1 MPADGPADFDIRVNG
16 VRLPDPAVTDVQ
28 GITVVEDVDALS
40 MFSIDLHN
48 WDDQGLKVSW
58 SDSKLFAVG
67 STVEISLGHVDDLH
81 KVMVAEIT
89 SLEPTFSSGSPP
101 QLTVRGYDLRHRLTR
116 ARRTRSFSKMK
127 DSAIAGQV
135 AREAGLRAQVTDTKV
150 TLPYVVQSNQTDL
163 EFLQRRADLIG
174 FEVFVREK
182 VLYFRPPQNDGRP
195 VVTLSLDGQVSEF
208 TARLQAMHQVGEV
221 AVRGWDVK
229 QKQPILG
236 KAAKGQERSAMGGK
250 SSGPKASDK
259 AFGKAA
265 VATVDHPVQ
274 SKAEA
279 DQIAL
284 GRFND
289 LALTYVRAEATCGG
303 QPELRAGTVVE
314 IEGAGA
320 TFSGPYYVTSVTH
333 TMGSDAGYQTRLDLR
348 RSAA

>member
-1 MPADGPADFDIRVNG
+1 VPADGPPDFDIRVNG
-16 VRLPDPAVTDVQ
+16 AALPAAARTDVR
-28 GITVVEDVDALS
+28 GVTVVEDVDALS
-40 MFSIDLHN
+40 MFSIDLYN
-48 WDDQGLKVSW
+48 WDEQALTVSW

-67 STVEISLGHVDDLH
+67 NAVEISLGYVDDLH
-81 KVMVAEIT
+81 KVMHAEIT
-89 SLEPTFSSGSPP
+89 SLEPTFSSAEPP
-101 QLTVRGYDLRHRLTR
+101 HLTVRGYDLRHRMTR
-116 ARRTRSFSKMK
+116 ARKTRSFSKMK

-150 TLPYVVQSNQTDL
+150 TLPYVVQSNETDL

-182 VLYFRPPQNDGRP
+182 VLYFQPPQNAEQPARK
-195 VVTLSLDGQVSEF
+195 LSLDGEVSDF
-208 TARLQAMHQVGEV
+208 SARLQALHQVGEV
-221 AVRGWDVK
+221 SVRGWDVK

-236 KAAKGQERSAMGGK
+236 KASVGQERSAMGGR
-250 SSGPKASDK
+250 SSGPKTANK

-289 LALTYVRAEATCGG
+289 LALTYIRAEATCGG
-303 QPELRAGTVVE
+303 QPLLQAGTVVE
-314 IEGAGA
+314 IEGAGT
-320 TFSGPYYVTSVTH
+320 TFSGHYYVTSVSH
-333 TMGSDAGYQTRLDLR
+333 TMTTDVGYRTTLDLR